1 MMTGKKWQM
10 GTGQAVILSFLGIG
24 FLVNSGCITATVGAV
39 ATMIIADRIDDAD
52 VKERAAKLQGKPTS
66 AADEMFGERRFTFV
80 NMDKPDHEAIIYS
93 DPKKPDG
100 DIRFVVE
107 AIGNKIT
114 AVSKEKM
121 GAHKGAAKKLS
132 EKLEGKS
139 SAECREIA
147 KVSEPMLRLREIG
160 EGTLLEIFETK
171 GKFGDERYL
180 LLYLDGS
187 GNCIKAD
194 LIDKGKTTRD
204 DV

>member
-1 MMTGKKWQM
+1 M
-10 GTGQAVILSFLGIG
+10 LSFLGVG
-24 FLVNSGCITATVGAV
+24 FLLNSGCITATVGAV

-52 VKERAAKLQGKPTS
+52 VKERAAKLHGKPTS
-66 AADEMFGERRFTFV
+66 AADEMFGERRYTFV

-107 AIGNKIT
+107 AVGNKIT

-121 GAHKGAAKKLS
+121 GAHEGEAKKLS
-132 EKLEGKS
+132 EKLMGKT
-139 SAECREIA
+139 SAECTKIA
-147 KVSEPMLRLREIG
+147 KVSEPMLKPREIR

-171 GKFGDERYL
+171 GKFGDDRYL
-180 LLYLDGS
+180 LLFLDGS
-187 GNCIKAD
+187 GKCTRVD

-204 DV
+204 DA